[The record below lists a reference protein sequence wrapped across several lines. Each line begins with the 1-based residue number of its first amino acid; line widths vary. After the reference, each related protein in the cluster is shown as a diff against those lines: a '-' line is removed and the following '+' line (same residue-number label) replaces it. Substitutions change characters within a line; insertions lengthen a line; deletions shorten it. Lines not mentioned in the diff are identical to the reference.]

1 MSPKIS
7 IRPMQDQLNGIPC
20 GSAATIIYPASIF
33 AEARTVNLYGWKDLQ
48 TWYAAFISGDEIG
61 TAELKPEDARRRILS
76 TIEGLAP
83 VRRWPVQEVRS

>member
-1 MSPKIS
+1 MNPKIS
-7 IRPMQDQLNGIPC
+7 IRPMQDQHNGIPC

-61 TAELKPEDARRRILS
+61 TAELKPEDARKRILS

-83 VRRWPVQEVRS
+83 VRRWPVREVRS